1 MKITA
6 QRKLLHRVVQS
17 ALLVGLC
24 QVSIAWA
31 APWSLVNQ
39 PLSLTSKV
47 PPNVLLI
54 VDDSGSMEMEI
65 MSKDLGHD
73 GRLTGTQPYGTG
85 PASSGKLVGTC
96 AIGTNN
102 SDGYSFGVSVQSKK
116 VNDCELAED
125 EEWRFR
131 NSNFNPFYFDPNKTY
146 TPWPGLNSDGKPFAD
161 MDVKKAL
168 ANPWLGWRSTKS
180 GNEAI
185 DLTAYSKGPNHDG
198 LRYYTW
204 VDKDGD
210 GLFDDNDTVTA
221 HLIANE
227 SAAVQK
233 NFANW
238 FTYSRSRHLIA
249 KSAFGQLIA
258 SANGLRVGLATLHNY
273 GSNLNVNVPLSLV
286 DSTPAGTANR
296 NTLLSNL
303 YKIDP
308 AGYTPLQDTLKQ
320 AGEYLSGHANNKL
333 FPGNTAAPL
342 TEAQGGACQQNFT
355 LMMTDGFYNDESKF
369 VDSSPTIGNA
379 DAGGNPPWDGGTYA
393 DTASRTLA
401 DIAMYYYEND
411 IIPTVPSAGS
421 LVKVPTRAGVD
432 EATHQHMVTY
442 TVAFGVTGKLKG
454 MPQDY
459 PTHKPP
465 AADAATWNNGV
476 FPGWP
481 SVASNN
487 ADKFSNEQRVDDL
500 RHAAYNGRGEFLE
513 ANSSD
518 SLVGA
523 LTRVLNG
530 IQTRVGSGSVAAFNA
545 TSLQQDALIFQAGYD
560 SGTWQGKLLYRPVG
574 NTGVTGKEIA
584 EAGKEL
590 AKLAANDRSIVT
602 IDTSAHT
609 GAAFRWN
616 SLTADQKTALGS
628 QQVLDH
634 LRGDA
639 ACESGHTDA
648 TCSAAISLR
657 KRTSVLG
664 DIIDSTPVYVGVPDG
679 SHPDDA
685 SYTKFMTDNAS
696 RTRMVYVGAN
706 DGMLHGFNA
715 SVAADGKA
723 TADTAKELLAYVP
736 GAVYKNLASLSN
748 PGYAH
753 RYFADATPVVSDA
766 KFSDG
771 WHSVLLSGLR
781 GGGQAVFAL
790 DVTNPANFTEANAAQ
805 VALWEFND
813 VGTGAPGDKGDLD
826 MGNTYGEPAIVKLA
840 DDKWV
845 AVFGNGYNNT
855 EADGHASITG
865 DAVLY
870 VVNLQTGEL
879 IRKIDTGI
887 GSKDDPECL
896 AACATAGRPNGL
908 SGVRVIDVDAD
919 GISDFAYAGDLFGN
933 IWRFDLSDF
942 GKVNKLFTA
951 QSSDTPP
958 KMQSI
963 TVRPVVG
970 AHPEGLE
977 KGYLVYFG
985 TGKFLENADNSTV
998 GQTTQSF
1005 YAIWDQWPKGGA
1017 ASFSAIPKA
1026 ALQVQTILEVTSK
1039 GFRITS
1045 DTQVDWKTKQGWTMD
1060 LIVAGANNGERVIY
1074 EPLLRN
1080 GQVLFSTFMPSAAI
1094 CGANG
1099 SGYVMV
1105 VSATSGARP
1114 GVPPLD
1120 INGDRAINAD
1130 DMLPYGSGA
1139 SKVSAAVTGYTS
1151 SLGFP
1156 TTPVFIEGTGGTV
1169 DYVAVSY
1176 SGGYEGGIATE
1187 STSLSPLAALPLNQY
1202 NAGIVKGRVTWK
1214 RLK

>member
-1 MKITA
+1 MKIPA
-6 QRKLLHRVVQS
+6 RRKLLQHAVQS

-24 QVSIAWA
+24 QVSTTWA

-65 MSKDLGHD
+65 MSTDLAHD
-73 GRLTGTQPYGTG
+73 GRLTGTQRNGDNP
-85 PASSGKLVGTC
+85 PASGKLAGTC
-96 AIGTNN
+96 KIGTSN
-102 SDGYSFGVSVQSKK
+102 SDGYSFGVRVKSNTIK
-116 VNDCELAED
+116 DCELAED

-131 NSNFNPFYFDPNKTY
+131 NSNFNPFYFDPDKTY
-146 TPWPGLNSDGKPFAD
+146 APWPGFNSDGKSFTD
-161 MDVKKAL
+161 MDVHKAL
-168 ANPWLGWRSTKS
+168 ANPWIGWRSGNS

-185 DLTAYSKGPNHDG
+185 DLTTYGKGPTFTG

-204 VDKDGD
+204 ADKDGD
-210 GLFDDNDTVTA
+210 GLFDNDDTVTP

-258 SANGLRVGLATLHNY
+258 NANGLRVGLATLHNY

-286 DSTPAGTANR
+286 DSTPAGTTNR

-303 YKIDP
+303 YKLDP

-320 AGEYLSGHANNKL
+320 AGEYLSGHAGNKL

-369 VDSSPTIGNA
+369 VDSSPAIGNA

-393 DTASRTLA
+393 DTVSRTLA

-459 PTHKPP
+459 AAHKPP

-518 SLVGA
+518 SLAGA

-530 IQTRVGSGSVAAFNA
+530 IQSRVGSGSAAAFNA

-574 NTGVTGKEIA
+574 NTGVIGKEIA
-584 EAGKEL
+584 EAGNEL

-602 IDTSAHT
+602 IDTTTRT
-609 GAAFRWN
+609 GAAFRW
-616 SLTADQKTALGS
+616 STLTADQKTALGS
-628 QQVLDH
+628 QQILDY

-648 TCSAAISLR
+648 TCNAAISLR
-657 KRTSVLG
+657 KRTNVLG
-664 DIIDSTPVYVGVPDG
+664 DIIGSTPVYVGAPDG

-685 SYTKFMTDNAS
+685 SYTKFMTDNAG

-723 TADTAKELLAYVP
+723 TSVTAKELLAYVP

-748 PGYAH
+748 PAYSH
-753 RYFADATPVVSDA
+753 RYFVDATPLVSDA

-781 GGGQAVFAL
+781 GGGQAMFAL
-790 DVTNPANFTEANAAQ
+790 DVTNPANFAEDKAAQ

-826 MGNTYGEPAIVKLA
+826 MGNTYGEPAIAKLA
-840 DDKWV
+840 GDKW
-845 AVFGNGYNNT
+845 
-855 EADGHASITG
+855 
-865 DAVLY
+865 
-870 VVNLQTGEL
+870 
-879 IRKIDTGI
+879 
-887 GSKDDPECL
+887 
-896 AACATAGRPNGL
+896 
-908 SGVRVIDVDAD
+908 VDAD
-919 GISDFAYAGDLFGN
+919 GIADFAYAGDLFGN
-933 IWRFDLSDF
+933 MWRFDLADF
-942 GKVNKLFTA
+942 SKLNKLFTA

-1005 YAIWDQWPKGGA
+1005 YALWDQWPKGGA
-1017 ASFSAIPKA
+1017 ASFSAIPKT
-1026 ALQVQTILEVTSK
+1026 ALQMQTILEVTSK

-1045 DTQVDWKTKQGWTMD
+1045 DTQVDWKTQQGWSMD

-1080 GQVLFSTFMPSAAI
+1080 GQVLFSTFMPSSAI

-1120 INGDRAINAD
+1120 INGDNIINAS

-1139 SKVSAAVTGYTS
+1139 SKTTAAVTGYTS

-1156 TTPVFIEGTGGTV
+1156 ATPVFIEGTGGTV

-1176 SGGYEGGIATE
+1176 SGGYEGGIVTE
-1187 STSLSPLAALPLNQY
+1187 STTLPPLAALPLNQY